1 MDKLVI
7 TSTEVQS
14 VKLVEGAG
22 REEAKPPKPIP
33 LWARLAM
40 LPLTLALPLLCL
52 IVVILRI
59 ALRATAPRTREA
71 WNGYLNSLLVAS
83 GLIFTV
89 MAVVMFSYMPTPPQ
103 AISTGLS
110 DLDERISFPLLP
122 SPEKMTGTALAE
134 SLKPLVMVA
143 TPVQRRWFGTAD
155 APSGLTGAALLLEA
169 NASGY
174 LFATAR
180 HVADGLGWRR
190 GAGSGRVLLNS
201 GTGGWAAADVVGR
214 HKDFDIALLWVPRY
228 SGHASF
234 SQPLA
239 VANEAKPGETV
250 YVIGHPQGLNFSIA
264 SGIVSRVSNAIVQIS
279 APVSPGNSG
288 GPVYDE
294 RGALVGVVTSKVDRS
309 LDPNAENLNFAV
321 KADVLTILDGWE
333 FFADGRQLFDAYLGT
348 RNRPIQVTPPP
359 GSNKNKDGKH

>member
-14 VKLVEGAG
+14 VKMVEGAG

-40 LPLTLALPLLCL
+40 LPLIVALPLLCL
-52 IVVILRI
+52 ITVILRI
-59 ALRATAPRTREA
+59 ALRAAAPRTREA

-83 GLIFTV
+83 GFVSTAA
-89 MAVVMFSYMPTPPQ
+89 AVLLFSYMPVPPQ

-110 DLDERISFPLLP
+110 DLDERISFPSLP
-122 SPEKMTGTALAE
+122 SPEKMTGTTLAE

-143 TPVQRRWFGTAD
+143 SPVQRRWFGKSD
-155 APSGLTGAALLLEA
+155 MPSGLTGAALLLEA
-169 NASGY
+169 SASGY

-180 HVADGLGWRR
+180 HVADGFAWKSGK
-190 GAGSGRVLLNS
+190 GTGRVLLSS
-201 GTGGWAAADVVGR
+201 GAGGWAAANVVGR
-214 HKDFDIALLWVPRY
+214 HKDFDVALLWVRRY
-228 SGHASF
+228 SGHSTFA
-234 SQPLA
+234 QPLA
-239 VANEAKPGETV
+239 VANDAKPGETV

-294 RGALVGVVTSKVDRS
+294 RGALVGVVVAKVDRS

-321 KADVLTILDGWE
+321 KADVLTSMDGWE
-333 FFADGRQLFDAYLGT
+333 FVADGKQLFEEYLGAQKATKNPAPET
-348 RNRPIQVTPPP
+348 RRP
-359 GSNKNKDGKH
+359 N